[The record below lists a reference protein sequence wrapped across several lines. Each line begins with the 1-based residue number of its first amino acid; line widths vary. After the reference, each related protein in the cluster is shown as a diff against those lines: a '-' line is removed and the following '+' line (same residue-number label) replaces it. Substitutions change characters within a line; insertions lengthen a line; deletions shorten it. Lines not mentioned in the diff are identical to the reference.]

1 MKKVEHLKMTKS
13 VIEDR
18 LRNALRRLYY
28 YDQALIYDDVHE
40 RSIAHRLAVHM
51 STVFYEWDVDVEYN
65 RDCGDVKRIY
75 DNSESRGKPV
85 FPDIIVHKRGT
96 EENLLVI
103 EIKKWFSS
111 SRFDAGDLEKIR
123 MYLLSPT
130 LQYRYGAFV
139 KLGWSLEDVRFV
151 VCTKGQID
159 NLLCQFQST

>member
-1 MKKVEHLKMTKS
+1 MTKS
-13 VIEDR
+13 VIESR

-28 YDQALIYDDVHE
+28 YDQELICDDVHE
-40 RSIAHRLAVHM
+40 RSIAHWLAVHL

-75 DNSESRGKPV
+75 DNGESRGKSV

-111 SRFDAGDLEKIR
+111 SSRSDASDLEKIR
-123 MYLLSPT
+123 AYLVSPT

-139 KLGWSLEDVRFV
+139 KIGQSLEDVRFV
-151 VCTKGQID
+151 VWTKNDHID
-159 NLLCQFQST
+159 DLSCLFQSTGEGVHT